1 MTPLEGSLDVFLLI
15 LDSLGST
22 ELFFILLMALVF
34 FGPRKLP
41 QLSRTLGK
49 NIAEFRKASE
59 DFKRTWEREVAFE
72 ESQFEAERTSHQLD
86 DNSILTSETQDN
98 QFPEPMIEPV
108 PAAEA
113 VGRQAM
119 SNTADPYPLSA
130 ETAETSD
137 EPIKS
142 EPPRKQDWL

>member
-1 MTPLEGSLDVFLLI
+1 MFLLI

-22 ELFFILLMALVF
+22 ELFFILVMALVF

-41 QLSRTLGK
+41 QLSRSLGK

-72 ESQFEAERTSHQLD
+72 ESHLDAGKPPSQLPE
-86 DNSILTSETQDN
+86 DNSILNSENQHR
-98 QFPEPMIEPV
+98 QFPEPIIEPV
-108 PAAEA
+108 PAAES
-113 VGRQAM
+113 VGRQSM
-119 SNTADPYPLSA
+119 SHTTDSSVLSA
-130 ETAETSD
+130 EADETRGD
-137 EPIKS
+137 PIDS

>member
-1 MTPLEGSLDVFLLI
+1 VFLLI

-49 NIAEFRKASE
+49 NLAEFRKASE

-72 ESQFEAERTSHQLD
+72 ESQFDVDKQPSQQLD
-86 DNSILTSETQDN
+86 NNSLLNAEN
-98 QFPEPMIEPV
+98 QLGQFQEPTMELV
-108 PAAEA
+108 PSAEA
-113 VGRQAM
+113 IGRQAM
-119 SNTADPYPLSA
+119 WSA
-130 ETAETSD
+130 PTSSGLPSETD
-137 EPIKS
+137 EIRDNAIKP

>member
-1 MTPLEGSLDVFLLI
+1 MFLLI
-15 LDSLGST
+15 LETLGSQ

-34 FGPRKLP
+34 LGPRKLP

-72 ESQFEAERTSHQLD
+72 ESQFDSGKTPQQLD
-86 DNSILTSETQDN
+86 DNSISNSEN
-98 QFPEPMIEPV
+98 QPSQLPEPMIEPV
-108 PAAEA
+108 PAAES

-119 SNTADPYPLSA
+119 SNTSVSA
-130 ETAETSD
+130 ALPSETDETRD
-137 EPIKS
+137 APINS
-142 EPPRKQDWL
+142 APPRKQDWL

>member
-1 MTPLEGSLDVFLLI
+1 MLLLI

-41 QLSRTLGK
+41 QLSRTMGK
-49 NIAEFRKASE
+49 HLAEFRKASE

-72 ESQFEAERTSHQLD
+72 ESQLDSGQTTSQQPD
-86 DNSILTSETQDN
+86 DNLILNSDN
-98 QFPEPMIEPV
+98 QLGQFPEPMIEPV
-108 PAAEA
+108 PATEA

-119 SNTADPYPLSA
+119 SHTTDASALSA
-130 ETAETSD
+130 ETPETGD
-137 EPIKS
+137 DPITS
-142 EPPRKQDWL
+142 EPSRKQDWL

>member
-1 MTPLEGSLDVFLLI
+1 MFLLI

-22 ELFFILLMALVF
+22 ELFFILVMALVF

-72 ESQFEAERTSHQLD
+72 ESHRDNGMATSQQPE
-86 DNSILTSETQDN
+86 DNSISNSESQ
-98 QFPEPMIEPV
+98 QRKFPDPLIRPV
-108 PAAEA
+108 PDADTIGRPAMPNNADSSALSSEA
-113 VGRQAM
+113 H
-119 SNTADPYPLSA
+119 
-130 ETAETSD
+130 ETRD
-137 EPIKS
+137 DPIKS

>member
-1 MTPLEGSLDVFLLI
+1 MFLFI

-72 ESQFEAERTSHQLD
+72 ESQLDSPRTSLKQPD
-86 DNSILTSETQDN
+86 ENSMFNSDN
-98 QFPEPMIEPV
+98 QFPEPMIDPV
-108 PAAEA
+108 PAAES
-113 VGRQAM
+113 VGRQVI
-119 SNTADPYPLSA
+119 SNTTESSDISA
-130 ETAETSD
+130 ETAGIPED
-137 EPIKS
+137 PIKS
-142 EPPRKQDWL
+142 EPSHKQDWL

>member
-1 MTPLEGSLDVFLLI
+1 VFLLI

-41 QLSRTLGK
+41 QLSRTMGK
-49 NIAEFRKASE
+49 HLAEFRKASE

-72 ESQFEAERTSHQLD
+72 ESHVDTSGTPSQQPD
-86 DNSILTSETQDN
+86 YNSILNSENQHT
-98 QFPEPMIEPV
+98 QFPEPPIKPV
-108 PAAEA
+108 PAAES

-119 SNTADPYPLSA
+119 LNTADSSALSGEA
-130 ETAETSD
+130 DETRD
-137 EPIKS
+137 DPRKS

>member
-1 MTPLEGSLDVFLLI
+1 MFLLI
-15 LDSLGST
+15 LDSLGGP

-34 FGPRKLP
+34 LGPRKLP

-72 ESQFEAERTSHQLD
+72 ESQLDGGRTTLQQSD
-86 DNSILTSETQDN
+86 DNSILNSDN
-98 QFPEPMIEPV
+98 QLSQFTEPMIEPV

-119 SNTADPYPLSA
+119 ARTTDASALSA
-130 ETAETSD
+130 ETPETRD
-137 EPIKS
+137 DPIRS

>member
-1 MTPLEGSLDVFLLI
+1 MFLFI

-72 ESQFEAERTSHQLD
+72 EANMEARKSHDND
-86 DNSILTSETQDN
+86 DNSILNSDTQSSAN
-98 QFPEPMIEPV
+98 EKMIEAMPV
-108 PAAEA
+108 AEA
-113 VGRQAM
+113 VERQAPSKFM
-119 SNTADPYPLSA
+119 EPSESA
-130 ETAETSD
+130 EAQETSNEKIQP
-137 EPIKS
+137 EPT
-142 EPPRKQDWL
+142 RKQDWL

>member
-1 MTPLEGSLDVFLLI
+1 MFLLI

-41 QLSRTLGK
+41 QLSRSMGK
-49 NIAEFRKASE
+49 HIAEFRKASE

-72 ESQFEAERTSHQLD
+72 ESLLDAGSPSSQQSD
-86 DNSILTSETQDN
+86 DNTILDSEN
-98 QFPEPMIEPV
+98 QHRQLPEPMIEPV
-108 PAAEA
+108 PAAES
-113 VGRQAM
+113 VGRQVV
-119 SNTADPYPLSA
+119 SNTTDPSALSA
-130 ETAETSD
+130 EVD
-137 EPIKS
+137 ESGDDPIKT

>member
-1 MTPLEGSLDVFLLI
+1 VFLLI

-22 ELFFILLMALVF
+22 ELFFILVMALVF

-41 QLSRTLGK
+41 QLSRSLGK

-72 ESQFEAERTSHQLD
+72 ESNLD
-86 DNSILTSETQDN
+86 ASKVPSQPPEDNSILNSENQHT

-113 VGRQAM
+113 VGRLAI
-119 SNTADPYPLSA
+119 SNTAIDSSALSA
-130 ETAETSD
+130 EADETRD

>member
-1 MTPLEGSLDVFLLI
+1 VFLLI
-15 LDSLGST
+15 LDTLGSQ

-34 FGPRKLP
+34 LGPRKLP

-72 ESQFEAERTSHQLD
+72 ESQLEAGKESLLQLD
-86 DNSILTSETQDN
+86 DNSTLNSENQLQ

-113 VGRQAM
+113 VGRQSM
-119 SNTADPYPLSA
+119 SNTTDSSA
-130 ETAETSD
+130 LPTEIDQTSD
-137 EPIKS
+137 EAIRS

>member
-1 MTPLEGSLDVFLLI
+1 MFLLI

-72 ESQFEAERTSHQLD
+72 ESQFDADKLSSQQPD
-86 DNSILTSETQDN
+86 DNSTLNSENQIK
-98 QFPEPMIEPV
+98 QFPESMIEPV
-108 PAAEA
+108 PAAES
-113 VGRQAM
+113 VERQAM
-119 SNTADPYPLSA
+119 SNSTDASALSA
-130 ETAETSD
+130 ETDETRD

-142 EPPRKQDWL
+142 EPTRKQDWL

>member
-1 MTPLEGSLDVFLLI
+1 MFLLI

-22 ELFFILLMALVF
+22 ELLFILVMALVF

-41 QLSRTLGK
+41 QLSRSLGK

-72 ESQFEAERTSHQLD
+72 ESNIETSRERATLPEN
-86 DNSILTSETQDN
+86 NSIMNSEIQHKE
-98 QFPEPMIEPV
+98 FLEPLIEPIS
-108 PAAEA
+108 AADA
-113 VGRQAM
+113 VGRNRT
-119 SNTADPYPLSA
+119 SSTRDSA
-130 ETAETSD
+130 LAAETSESAED
-137 EPIKS
+137 PTRS

>member
-1 MTPLEGSLDVFLLI
+1 MVLLI

-22 ELFFILLMALVF
+22 ELFFILVMALVF

-41 QLSRTLGK
+41 QLSRSLGK

-72 ESQFEAERTSHQLD
+72 ESQLD
-86 DNSILTSETQDN
+86 ANGEPEDKSILNSDN
-98 QFPEPMIEPV
+98 QDRRFPEPVIEPV
-108 PAAEA
+108 PAAES

-119 SNTADPYPLSA
+119 SNPTDSSTLSPEAGETTGDP
-130 ETAETSD
+130 
-137 EPIKS
+137 INS
-142 EPPRKQDWL
+142 ELLRKQHWL

>member
-1 MTPLEGSLDVFLLI
+1 MFLLI

-72 ESQFEAERTSHQLD
+72 ESQFDAGKTTSQQLD
-86 DNSILTSETQDN
+86 DNSILNSENQLS

-119 SNTADPYPLSA
+119 SSTTDASALSA
-130 ETAETSD
+130 ETAETRD
-137 EPIKS
+137 DPIKS

>member
-1 MTPLEGSLDVFLLI
+1 VFLLI
-15 LDSLGST
+15 LDSLGNT

-72 ESQFEAERTSHQLD
+72 ETQVDTGKTPLQPAD
-86 DNSILTSETQDN
+86 DNSILNAENELNQYPETT
-98 QFPEPMIEPV
+98 IEPV
-108 PAAEA
+108 PAAES
-113 VGRQAM
+113 VGRQAVPTTTD
-119 SNTADPYPLSA
+119 SSA
-130 ETAETSD
+130 LDGETDATGGG
-137 EPIKS
+137 PIKP